1 MITKNILYLVFF
13 IGYFN
18 LLQAQEP
25 TEKVSLF
32 KDSTD
37 GAYDISNWLLKK
49 EGFLLIPSIITE
61 PAVGYGAMATAVY
74 FHSSYSEKHGPPS
87 MSGVIGGGTENGT
100 WMVGVFHVGYWKN
113 DRTPVYGAVAR
124 TDANI
129 GFYGS
134 GAITDLTGE
143 SINLNMDAWILL
155 QQLKGRIG
163 RSNFFVGGKYLL
175 LDTENTFEVPVDE
188 PEFHGAEL
196 SSVLSEASLILNYD
210 SRNNV
215 FSPTKGFFIDWS
227 GTYSDDWMGGDG
239 LYGRMGIDLLSY
251 LRATDNLL
259 VSMRIESNY
268 TFGNVPFYARP
279 MVQLRGAPLMKYQNK
294 NTSVFEAEVDWKVYR
309 RWSLI
314 GFTGIGNAYSSLSEF
329 DKGKSVRNYGSGF
342 RYILARKFG
351 AKMGMDF
358 AFTQDDFAFYFV
370 FGTAWLR

>member
-113 DRTPVYGAVAR
+113 DRLRYMGAVAR